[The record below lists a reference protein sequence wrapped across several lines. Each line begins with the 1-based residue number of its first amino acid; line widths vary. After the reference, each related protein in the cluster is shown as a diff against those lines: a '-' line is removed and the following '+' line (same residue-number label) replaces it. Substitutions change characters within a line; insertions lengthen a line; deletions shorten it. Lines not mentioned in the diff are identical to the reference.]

1 MLATDRLAEI
11 ADYCKVDADD
21 AQLEGFVLTAAGY
34 LDGAGVSEP
43 QDGTL
48 RAEQYIQCIKYLTL
62 DQYDRRG
69 GTVEGNMEENP
80 TFRRMLN
87 QLKLSEPVSD
97 PDTEEEAG

>member
-1 MLATDRLAEI
+1 MLVQDRLAEI

-21 AQLEGFVLTAAGY
+21 TQLEGFVLTAAGY

-62 DQYDRRG
+62 DQYDQRG
-69 GTVEGNMEENP
+69 GMAEGKMEENP
-80 TFRRMLN
+80 TFRKMLN
-87 QLKLSEPVSD
+87 QLKLTEPVSES
-97 PDTEEEAG
+97 DTGEEG